1 MQKNELSRKDFKA
14 KPFWEALRKNDIKIE
29 QERDQS
35 INKQMIPKKP
45 EASGTHQY
53 MSKKKQKK
61 NNIHRTSTTLCK
73 PNLFESCMIGSK
85 ALSD

>member
-1 MQKNELSRKDFKA
+1 MQMTMQKNELSRKDFKA

-45 EASGTHQY
+45 EASGIHQY
-53 MSKKKQKK
+53 MSKKNKK
-61 NNIHRTSTTLCK
+61 KTTYIGLQQLCASRIFS
-73 PNLFESCMIGSK
+73 NHV
-85 ALSD
+85 

>member
-1 MQKNELSRKDFKA
+1 MQMTMQKNVLSRKDFKA

-45 EASGTHQY
+45 GASGIHQY
-53 MSKKKQKK
+53 MSKKKKK
-61 NNIHRTSTTLCK
+61 KHT
-73 PNLFESCMIGSK
+73 
-85 ALSD
+85 